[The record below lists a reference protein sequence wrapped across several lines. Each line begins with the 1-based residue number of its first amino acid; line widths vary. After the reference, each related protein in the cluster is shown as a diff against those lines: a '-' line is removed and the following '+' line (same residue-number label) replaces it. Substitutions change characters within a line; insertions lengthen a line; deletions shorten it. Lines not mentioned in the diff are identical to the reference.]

1 MKGRFIEAAMAGA
14 VVLEPADS
22 IARQWFAVG
31 EEFLE
36 WNAVGDAPVLAR
48 GAESDPDRYETIGR
62 RIREKVIHHRR

>member
-48 GAESDPDRYETIGR
+48 GAESDPDRYETIGP